1 MSLIEMLN
9 IRDFDN
15 SLENPVTNLTLP
27 TQQSYNNSND
37 VEVEPGDVNWNVP
50 SNKLPNRNLKPNPI
64 LMTIPNRE
72 TQSFNLETI
81 LSMLICVIVVII
93 LIWAFIHFFT
103 PYSIFKNPSLFVKI

>member
-1 MSLIEMLN
+1 MSTLK
-9 IRDFDN
+9 DFDN
-15 SLENPVTNLTLP
+15 SLENPITNSTLP
-27 TQQSYNNSND
+27 TQQSRNNSND

-50 SNKLPNRNLKPNPI
+50 FDKLPNRNLKPNPI

-81 LSMLICVIVVII
+81 LSMLVYAIVVII
-93 LIWAFIHFFT
+93 FICLFIYFFT